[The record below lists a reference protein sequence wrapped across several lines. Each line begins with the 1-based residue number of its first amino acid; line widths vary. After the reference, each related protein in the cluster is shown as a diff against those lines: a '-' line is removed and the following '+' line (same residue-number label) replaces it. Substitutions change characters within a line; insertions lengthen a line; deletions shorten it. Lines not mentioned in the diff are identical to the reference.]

1 MFFRLKSYALE
12 GLQVH
17 PVDVEIDTGRGL
29 PSTVVVGLPGKAIME
44 SRDRVKTALV
54 NSSMPYPRS
63 KVTINLT
70 PADLRKEGPLYDLP
84 IAMAIMVCTELL
96 SNDNSLNDLRV
107 VGELALDGTCRP
119 VTGVINMAEACMKEG
134 AKLVCPAEN
143 LQEASLIKGLE
154 VFPISNLSELQEL
167 FSKKL
172 EPSKLSAYQT
182 PSKPTPTTAS
192 TTTKDFKDVAG
203 QTAAKRALTIA
214 AAGGHNLLMLGP
226 PGSGKSMLAERF
238 PGLLPP
244 MNGDESLEV
253 TRVHSVAGTLE
264 PGFPL
269 VSERPFRAPHH
280 TISEPALIGGG
291 ADARPGEIS
300 LSHGGTL
307 FLDELPEFPRK
318 TLELLRQPLESGSIS
333 IHRAKR
339 RCQYPASFSLL
350 AAMNPCPCGYHGS
363 SVRSCR
369 CTAAQVQRYRN
380 KLSGPLLDRIDIHIE
395 VSDPPPA
402 SLRKEKRDGPSTEEL
417 AKRVQ
422 AATDRQEARYS
433 DHPWHRNA
441 NLRGGDVE
449 RFCALSLEGENFL
462 IKGLEELG
470 LSVRAYHKVLL
481 VARTIADL
489 EDKESIELDHLSEA
503 LNYRL
508 MDLEWS
514 S

>member
-17 PVDVEIDTGRGL
+17 PVDVEVDTGRGL

-63 KVTINLT
+63 KVTVNLT

-84 IAMAIMVCTELL
+84 IAMAIMVCTEILK
-96 SNDNSLNDLRV
+96 NQESLKNLRV
-107 VGELALDGTCRP
+107 VGELSLDGICRP
-119 VTGVINMAEACMKEG
+119 VPGILSMAEACRREG
-134 AKLVCPAEN
+134 ATLICPADN
-143 LQEASLIKGLE
+143 LPEASLVEGLNVYPVSSLEELEKLLSGQIQSGGLKAFSEPTKSSPTTRPSTSKDFLE
-154 VFPISNLSELQEL
+154 V
-167 FSKKL
+167 
-172 EPSKLSAYQT
+172 
-182 PSKPTPTTAS
+182 
-192 TTTKDFKDVAG
+192 VG

-244 MNGDESLEV
+244 MANDEALEV
-253 TRVHSVAGTLE
+253 TRIHSVAGALG
-264 PGFPL
+264 PDSPL
-269 VSERPFRAPHH
+269 VQERPFRAPHH

-291 ADARPGEIS
+291 SDARPGEIS
-300 LSHGGTL
+300 LSHRGTL

-318 TLELLRQPLESGSIS
+318 TLEVLRQPLESGSIA
-333 IHRAKR
+333 IHRARR
-339 RCQYPASFSLL
+339 RCQYPANFNLL

-363 SVRSCR
+363 SVRACR
-369 CTAAQVQRYRN
+369 CSPIQVSRYRN
-380 KLSGPLLDRIDIHIE
+380 KLSGPLLDRVDIHVE

-402 SLRKEKRDGPSTEEL
+402 SLRRQSRNGPSTAEL
-417 AKRVQ
+417 AKKVNH
-422 AATDRQEARYS
+422 ATTRQEHRYK
-433 DHPWHRNA
+433 DEPWHRNGD
-441 NLRGGDVE
+441 LRGGEVE
-449 RFCALSLEGENFL
+449 RFCPLDSEGETFL
-462 IKGLEELG
+462 IRGLEELG

-481 VARTIADL
+481 VARTIADI
-489 EDKESIELDHLSEA
+489 EDEDDIQLDHLSEA

-508 MDLEWS
+508 LDQEWS
-514 S
+514 A